1 HFNNKIIVPYAVTA
15 DFQKVIYAYHG
26 EHRGFNKSF
35 NLIPYDTE
43 VSQIR
48 QRMCV
53 SELSILA
60 KKHHVTTPSVNIVSQ
75 GVKRFLTRKNMETN
89 GEIKKIIHKKIGHY
103 FYTNGSFG
111 YGRISRGN
119 KDSFSA
125 AKIWDDIIYLLDYG
139 FLEQQLAIHDA
150 VGRKIIEPTD
160 IETKKYNCLTS
171 VREAWF
177 DDREQ
182 RGRIESSPFRKK
194 NVTPTNEMGILQE
207 KVKGIESLTQYHNR
221 GIDMFVRDLNRKRN
235 PSADLYYDDLD
246 THNLVFGAGIS
257 GTTGTLLQAA
267 YAFGGIVNG
276 ELLKQYTLAIIIYLI
291 GGGMHSYHE
300 VLSIAKKVGLYYSPG
315 SFHWLPLSFKLNN
328 EYGKW
333 KEKYYDIVKMGTTH
347 WRFNQGVPPSHLN
360 KNLRS

>member
-1 HFNNKIIVPYAVTA
+1 M
-15 DFQKVIYAYHG
+15 
-26 EHRGFNKSF
+26 
-35 NLIPYDTE
+35 NLLH
-43 VSQIR
+43 
-48 QRMCV
+48 
-53 SELSILA
+53 SE
-60 KKHHVTTPSVNIVSQ
+60 
-75 GVKRFLTRKNMETN
+75 
-89 GEIKKIIHKKIGHY
+89 
-103 FYTNGSFG
+103 
-111 YGRISRGN
+111 
-119 KDSFSA
+119 
-125 AKIWDDIIYLLDYG
+125 
-139 FLEQQLAIHDA
+139 
-150 VGRKIIEPTD
+150 
-160 IETKKYNCLTS
+160 
-171 VREAWF
+171 
-177 DDREQ
+177 
-182 RGRIESSPFRKK
+182 K

-207 KVKGIESLTQYHNR
+207 KVKGFESLTQYHNR

-333 KEKYYDIVKMGTTH
+333 KEKYYDIVKMGATH